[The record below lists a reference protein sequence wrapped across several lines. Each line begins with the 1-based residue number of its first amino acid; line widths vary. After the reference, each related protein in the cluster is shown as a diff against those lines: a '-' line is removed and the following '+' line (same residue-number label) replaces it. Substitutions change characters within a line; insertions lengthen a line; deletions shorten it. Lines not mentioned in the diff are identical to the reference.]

1 MIGNLI
7 FELYCGE
14 AVKLKRSGRIRR
26 RYLPVV
32 MTTILVIPLSLAAVR
47 SSLFDLSMLPEQ
59 AALLSAMV
67 NMPEG
72 SIELLESRFRDRLD
86 QEYRT
91 QGNESEVE
99 PYLSDWP
106 EEENPDLEPPP
117 PSGQPAPAQPPEEQG
132 PVVTDPSPAK
142 DPPPEIPEEY
152 RGTLLQE
159 NMSGTAKN
167 LLRYG
172 AGKLRNYTDEPD
184 DEIVRIME
192 QGMNITLEQT
202 DAPQVLIFHTHATES
217 YEPYDSDIYDTRNT
231 WRDTDDHNNMV
242 AVGNVLERVLS
253 DAGIG
258 VVHDTTQHDYPSY
271 NGSYER
277 SAETIKSYLEKYPT
291 IKIALDV
298 HRDAIQRESDLIVKP
313 VVEID
318 GRKAAQLMIITGCED
333 GTMGVPEWR
342 QNLRFAASLQDA
354 IEQDYPQLTRPIFFC
369 YRKYNMDLT
378 PGSLLLEIGSNANT
392 LEESIYSAELIGSSL
407 AKLLN
412 ANREPA

>member
-1 MIGNLI
+1 MTAI
-7 FELYCGE
+7 F
-14 AVKLKRSGRIRR
+14 
-26 RYLPVV
+26 
-32 MTTILVIPLSLAAVR
+32 VIPLSLAALR
-47 SSLFDLSMLPEQ
+47 MSPFDLSRLPEQ

-91 QGNESEVE
+91 QGEESEVE
-99 PYLSDWP
+99 PYISDWP
-106 EEENPDLEPPP
+106 DEENPDLEPPP
-117 PSGQPAPAQPPEEQG
+117 ASSQPSPSVNEEEE

-159 NMSGTAKN
+159 NMAGTAKN

-184 DEIVRIME
+184 SEIVEIME
-192 QGMNITLEQT
+192 QGMNLTLERT

-217 YEPYDSDIYDTRNT
+217 YEPYDSETYDTRNT
-231 WRDTDDHNNMV
+231 WRDTDNHKNMV
-242 AVGNVLERVLS
+242 AVGNALEQVLS

-298 HRDAIQRESDLIVKP
+298 HRDAIQPDAETMVAP
-313 VVEID
+313 VAEIN
-318 GRKAAQLMIITGCED
+318 GKSSAQVMIISGCDNGSFNMPNYRE
-333 GTMGVPEWR
+333 
-342 QNLRFAASLQDA
+342 NLKFSASLQRQMA
-354 IEQDYPQLTRPIFFC
+354 EDYPGLARPILFD
-369 YRKYNMDLT
+369 YRKYNQDLT
-378 PGSLLLEIGSNANT
+378 TGSILLEMGGHGNT
-392 LEESIYSAELIGSSL
+392 LEEAVYCGELVGKSL
-407 AKLLN
+407 AKVLSSL
-412 ANREPA
+412 